1 MNIEH
6 LARHVKVHHLH
17 RLEQPLSHLRHE
29 YHMYG
34 VPLPSQ
40 ASMHA
45 THNYPDA
52 LVPLEKKGYSP
63 VQAYDHDRPSQCT
76 LVTIWTLVTGQ
87 DIGPRSSI
95 GPWSL
100 VPSHKTLHTGPLVQ
114 DLEHWSQDIVCHSL
128 VHSEHDHIGIIS

>member
-45 THNYPDA
+45 SHNIQMLCYHWKRRATA
-52 LVPLEKKGYSP
+52 LCKHMTTTDQASVPWSP
-63 VQAYDHDRPSQCT
+63 F
-76 LVTIWTLVTGQ
+76 
-87 DIGPRSSI
+87 

-100 VPSHKTLHTGPLVQ
+100 VRTLDPDHPRYKTLNTGHKTLSVTLWYT
-114 DLEHWSQDIVCHSL
+114 LNMIT
-128 VHSEHDHIGIIS
+128 

>member
-34 VPLPSQ
+34 VPLQ
-40 ASMHA
+40 AKQTCIYA

-52 LVPLEKKGYSP
+52 LVPLEKKDYSP

-87 DIGPRSSI
+87 DIGPRSS
-95 GPWSL
+95 
-100 VPSHKTLHTGPLVQ
+100 
-114 DLEHWSQDIVCHSL
+114 
-128 VHSEHDHIGIIS
+128 